1 MKDYYD
7 ILGVSRDASE
17 DDIKR
22 AYKKIMLKYHPD
34 RMGNKS
40 DKEKKEAEEIVKSA
54 NEAYETLS
62 DPQKKQEYDNPG
74 FGSGFNP
81 FADFFGHDRSSGP
94 SWHTEDYRDL
104 RGKNC
109 EGKLNV
115 DISDFY
121 FRGIK
126 SVAYLKDF
134 RCNVCDGEGGTG
146 VKVCSH
152 CNGTGMVTES
162 RRQGNMFFQSSHP
175 CPYCNGKGKTVEHK
189 CAACSG
195 TGFICRLVSEEI
207 DLSRI
212 PLQYLLKDGI
222 KIDVGQLGSE
232 SKSTNGTNGE
242 LYITVQHTYDHN
254 KYHIDNYGNVEGK
267 EDIDWKDVILGGK
280 IEINLPGNQKMRI
293 NLPECSEVGK
303 KLRIKGKGIDG
314 HDYTMVVNPVF
325 PKTLDKETKK
335 AIEHLKEK
343 G

>member
-1 MKDYYD
+1 
-7 ILGVSRDASE
+7 
-17 DDIKR
+17 
-22 AYKKIMLKYHPD
+22 
-34 RMGNKS
+34 
-40 DKEKKEAEEIVKSA
+40 
-54 NEAYETLS
+54 
-62 DPQKKQEYDNPG
+62 
-74 FGSGFNP
+74 
-81 FADFFGHDRSSGP
+81 
-94 SWHTEDYRDL
+94 
-104 RGKNC
+104 
-109 EGKLNV
+109 
-115 DISDFY
+115 
-121 FRGIK
+121 
-126 SVAYLKDF
+126 
-134 RCNVCDGEGGTG
+134 
-146 VKVCSH
+146 
-152 CNGTGMVTES
+152 MVTES

-175 CPYCNGKGKTVEHK
+175 CPYCNGKGKKVEHK

-195 TGFICRLVSEEI
+195 TGFIGKLVSEEI

-232 SKSTNGTNGE
+232 SKSPNGANGE

-267 EDIDWKDVILGGK
+267 EDIDWKDVMLGGK

-335 AIEHLKEK
+335 AIERLKEK

>member
-1 MKDYYD
+1 MKDYFD
-7 ILGVSRDASE
+7 ILGLARTASE
-17 DDIKR
+17 DDIKK

-74 FGSGFNP
+74 FGDGFNP
-81 FADFFGHDRSSGP
+81 FANFFGHDRSNGP
-94 SWHTEDYRDL
+94 SWNTEDYRDL
-104 RGKNC
+104 RGTNC

-162 RRQGNMFFQSSHP
+162 KWQGNMFFQSSHP

-195 TGFICRLVSEEI
+195 TGFIGKLVSEEI

-222 KIDVGQLGSE
+222 KINVGPLGSE
-232 SKSTNGTNGE
+232 SKSPNGKNGE

-267 EDIDWKDVILGGK
+267 EDIDWKDVMLGGK

-303 KLRIKGKGIDG
+303 KLRIKGKGING
-314 HDYTMVVNPVF
+314 HDYTMVVNPIF

-335 AIEHLKEK
+335 AIERLKEK

>member
-7 ILGVSRDASE
+7 VLGVSRDASQ
-17 DDIKR
+17 DDIKK

-74 FGSGFNP
+74 FGSGFDP
-81 FADFFGHDRSSGP
+81 WADFFGHPKEP

-109 EGKLNV
+109 EGKLNI
-115 DISDFY
+115 DISDLY

-134 RCNVCDGEGGTG
+134 RCNVCNGEGGTG
-146 VKVCSH
+146 VKVCPH
-152 CNGTGMVTES
+152 CNGSGMITES
-162 RRQGNMFFQSSHP
+162 KRQGNMFFQSSHP
-175 CPYCNGKGKTVEHK
+175 CPYCNGKGKIVEHK

-195 TGFICRLVSEEI
+195 TGFISRLVNEEI

-212 PLQYLLKDGI
+212 PLEYLLKDGI
-222 KIDVGQLGSE
+222 RIDVGSLGSE
-232 SKSTNGTNGE
+232 SKSVNGTNGE

-267 EDIDWKDVILGGK
+267 ENIDWKDAMLGGK
-280 IEINLPGNQKMRI
+280 IEVNLPGNQKMRI

-314 HDYTMVVNPVF
+314 HDYTMVINPVF

-335 AIEHLKEK
+335 AIEHLKK
-343 G
+343 KS

>member
-7 ILGVSRDASE
+7 ILGVSRDASQ
-17 DDIKR
+17 DDIKK

-74 FGSGFNP
+74 FGSGFDP
-81 FADFFGHDRSSGP
+81 WADFFGHPKEP

-104 RGKNC
+104 KGKNC
-109 EGKLNV
+109 EGKLNI

-126 SVAYLKDF
+126 SVAYLKNF
-134 RCNVCDGEGGTG
+134 RCNVCNGEGGTG
-146 VKVCSH
+146 VKICPH
-152 CNGTGMVTES
+152 CNGTGMITES
-162 RRQGNMFFQSSHP
+162 KRQGNMFFQSSHP
-175 CPYCNGKGKTVEHK
+175 CQYCNGKGKTVEHK

-195 TGFICRLVSEEI
+195 TGFVGRLVNEEI

-212 PLQYLLKDGI
+212 PSEYLLKDGI
-222 KIDVGQLGSE
+222 RIDVGSLGSE
-232 SKSTNGTNGE
+232 SKSINGTNGE

-267 EDIDWKDVILGGK
+267 EDIDWKDVMLGGK

-314 HDYTMVVNPVF
+314 HDYTMIVNPVF

-335 AIEHLKEK
+335 AIEHLKK
-343 G
+343 KS

>member
-7 ILGVSRDASE
+7 ILGVSRDASQ
-17 DDIKR
+17 DDIKK

-74 FGSGFNP
+74 FGNGFDP
-81 FADFFGHDRSSGP
+81 WADFFGHPKEP

-104 RGKNC
+104 KGKNC
-109 EGKLNV
+109 EGKLNI

-126 SVAYLKDF
+126 SVAYLKNF
-134 RCNVCDGEGGTG
+134 RCNVCNGEGGTG
-146 VKVCSH
+146 VKICPH
-152 CNGTGMVTES
+152 CNGTGMITES
-162 RRQGNMFFQSSHP
+162 KRQGNMFFQSSHP
-175 CPYCNGKGKTVEHK
+175 CQYCNGKGKTVEHK

-195 TGFICRLVSEEI
+195 TGFVGRLVNEEI

-212 PLQYLLKDGI
+212 PLEYLLKDGI
-222 KIDVGQLGSE
+222 RIDVGSLGSE
-232 SKSTNGTNGE
+232 SKSINGTNGE

-267 EDIDWKDVILGGK
+267 EDIDWKNVMLGGK

-303 KLRIKGKGIDG
+303 KFRIKGKGIDG
-314 HDYTMVVNPVF
+314 HDYTMIVNPVF

-335 AIEHLKEK
+335 AIEHLKK
-343 G
+343 KS

>member
-34 RMGNKS
+34 RMGKKS

-74 FGSGFNP
+74 FGGGFNP
-81 FADFFGHDRSSGP
+81 FADFFGHNRSNGP

-109 EGKLNV
+109 EGKLNI

-121 FRGIK
+121 F
-126 SVAYLKDF
+126 KDF
-134 RCNVCDGEGGTG
+134 RCNVCDGEGGTS

-195 TGFICRLVSEEI
+195 TGFIGKLVSEEI

-212 PLQYLLKDGI
+212 PLEYLLKDGI
-222 KIDVGQLGSE
+222 RIDVGPLGSE
-232 SKSTNGTNGE
+232 SKSANGTNGE

-254 KYHIDNYGNVEGK
+254 KYHIDDYGNVEGK
-267 EDIDWKDVILGGK
+267 EYIDWKDVMLGGK

-335 AIEHLKEK
+335 AIERLKEK

>member
-7 ILGVSRDASE
+7 ILGVSRDASQ
-17 DDIKR
+17 DDIKK

-74 FGSGFNP
+74 FGSGFDP
-81 FADFFGHDRSSGP
+81 WADFFGHPKEP

-104 RGKNC
+104 KGKNC
-109 EGKLNV
+109 EGKLNI

-126 SVAYLKDF
+126 SVAYLKNF
-134 RCNVCDGEGGTG
+134 RCNVCNGEGGTG
-146 VKVCSH
+146 VKICPH
-152 CNGTGMVTES
+152 CNGTGMITES
-162 RRQGNMFFQSSHP
+162 KRQGNMFFQSSHP
-175 CPYCNGKGKTVEHK
+175 CQYCNGKGKTVEHK

-195 TGFICRLVSEEI
+195 TGFVGRLVNEEI

-212 PLQYLLKDGI
+212 PLEYLLKDGI
-222 KIDVGQLGSE
+222 RIDVGSLGSE
-232 SKSTNGTNGE
+232 SKSINGTNGE

-267 EDIDWKDVILGGK
+267 EDIDWKDVMLGGK

-314 HDYTMVVNPVF
+314 HDYTMIVNPVF

-335 AIEHLKEK
+335 AIEHLKK
-343 G
+343 KS

>member
-7 ILGVSRDASE
+7 ILGVSRDASQ
-17 DDIKR
+17 DDIKK

-74 FGSGFNP
+74 FGSGFDP
-81 FADFFGHDRSSGP
+81 WADFFGHPKEP

-104 RGKNC
+104 KGKNC
-109 EGKLNV
+109 EGKLNI

-126 SVAYLKDF
+126 SVAYLKNF
-134 RCNVCDGEGGTG
+134 RCNVCNGEGGTG
-146 VKVCSH
+146 VKICPH
-152 CNGTGMVTES
+152 CNGTGIITES
-162 RRQGNMFFQSSHP
+162 KRQGNMFFQSSHP
-175 CPYCNGKGKTVEHK
+175 CQYCNGKGKTVEHK

-195 TGFICRLVSEEI
+195 TGFVGRLVNEEI

-212 PLQYLLKDGI
+212 PLEYLLKDGI
-222 KIDVGQLGSE
+222 RIDVGSLGSE
-232 SKSTNGTNGE
+232 SKSVNGTNGE
-242 LYITVQHTYDHN
+242 LYITVQHTYDHS

-267 EDIDWKDVILGGK
+267 EDIDWKDVMLGGK

-314 HDYTMVVNPVF
+314 HDYTMIVNPVF

-335 AIEHLKEK
+335 AIEHLKK
-343 G
+343 KS

>member
-7 ILGVSRDASE
+7 ILGVSRDASQ
-17 DDIKR
+17 DDIKK

-34 RMGNKS
+34 RIGNKS

-74 FGSGFNP
+74 FGSGFDP
-81 FADFFGHDRSSGP
+81 WAEFFGHSKEP

-109 EGKLNV
+109 EGKLNI
-115 DISDFY
+115 DISDLY

-146 VKVCSH
+146 IKVCSH

-195 TGFICRLVSEEI
+195 TGFIGKLVSEEI

-212 PLQYLLKDGI
+212 PLEYLLKDGI
-222 KIDVGQLGSE
+222 RIDVGPLGSE
-232 SKSTNGTNGE
+232 SKSVNGTNGE

-254 KYHIDNYGNVEGK
+254 KYHIDDYGNVEGK
-267 EDIDWKDVILGGK
+267 EDIDWKDVMLGGK

-314 HDYTMVVNPVF
+314 HNYTMVVNPVF

-335 AIEHLKEK
+335 AIERLKEK

>member
-81 FADFFGHDRSSGP
+81 FADFFGHNRSNGP

-134 RCNVCDGEGGTG
+134 RCNVCNGEGGTG

-162 RRQGNMFFQSSHP
+162 KWQGNMFFQSSHP
-175 CPYCNGKGKTVEHK
+175 CSYCNGKGKTVEHK

-195 TGFICRLVSEEI
+195 TGFIGKLVNEEI

-212 PLQYLLKDGI
+212 PLEYLLKDGI
-222 KIDVGQLGSE
+222 RIDVGQLGSE
-232 SKSTNGTNGE
+232 SKSINGANGE

-267 EDIDWKDVILGGK
+267 EDIDWKDVMLGSK

-293 NLPECSEVGK
+293 TLPECSEVGK
-303 KLRIKGKGIDG
+303 KLRIKGNGIDG
-314 HDYTMVVNPVF
+314 HDYTMIVNPVF
-325 PKTLDKETKK
+325 PKKLDKETKK

>member
-7 ILGVSRDASE
+7 ILGVSRDASQ
-17 DDIKR
+17 DDIKK

-74 FGSGFNP
+74 FDSGFDP
-81 FADFFGHDRSSGP
+81 WADFFGHPKEP

-104 RGKNC
+104 KGKNC
-109 EGKLNV
+109 EGKLNI

-126 SVAYLKDF
+126 SVAYLKNF
-134 RCNVCDGEGGTG
+134 RCNVCNGEGGTG
-146 VKVCSH
+146 VKICPH
-152 CNGTGMVTES
+152 CNGTGMITES
-162 RRQGNMFFQSSHP
+162 KRQGNMFFQSSHP
-175 CPYCNGKGKTVEHK
+175 CQYCNGKGKTVEHK

-195 TGFICRLVSEEI
+195 TGFVGRLVNEEI

-212 PLQYLLKDGI
+212 PLEYLLKDGI
-222 KIDVGQLGSE
+222 RIDVGSLGSE
-232 SKSTNGTNGE
+232 SKSINGTNGE

-267 EDIDWKDVILGGK
+267 EDIDWKDVMLGGK

-314 HDYTMVVNPVF
+314 HDYTMIVNPVF

-335 AIEHLKEK
+335 AIEHLKK
-343 G
+343 KS

>member
-7 ILGVSRDASE
+7 ILGVSRDASQ
-17 DDIKR
+17 DDIKK

-74 FGSGFNP
+74 FGSGFDP
-81 FADFFGHDRSSGP
+81 WAEFFGHPKEP

-109 EGKLNV
+109 EGKLNI
-115 DISDFY
+115 DISDLY

-134 RCNVCDGEGGTG
+134 RCNVCNGEGGTG
-146 VKVCSH
+146 VKVCPH
-152 CNGTGMVTES
+152 CNGSGRITES
-162 RRQGNMFFQSSHP
+162 KRQGNMFFQSSHP
-175 CPYCNGKGKTVEHK
+175 CPYCNGKGKIVEHK

-195 TGFICRLVSEEI
+195 TGFIGRLVNEEI

-212 PLQYLLKDGI
+212 PLKYLLQDGI
-222 KIDVGQLGSE
+222 RIVVGPLGSE
-232 SKSTNGTNGE
+232 SKSVNGTNGE

-267 EDIDWKDVILGGK
+267 EDIDWKDAILGGK
-280 IEINLPGNQKMRI
+280 IEVNLPGNQKMRI

-314 HDYTMVVNPVF
+314 HDYTMVINPVF

-335 AIEHLKEK
+335 AIEHLKK
-343 G
+343 KS

>member
-7 ILGVSRDASE
+7 VLGVSRDASQ
-17 DDIKR
+17 DDIKK

-34 RMGNKS
+34 RIGNKS

-74 FGSGFNP
+74 FGSGFDP
-81 FADFFGHDRSSGP
+81 WADFFGHPKEP
-94 SWHTEDYRDL
+94 SWNTEDYREL

-109 EGKLNV
+109 EGKLNI
-115 DISDFY
+115 DISDLY

-134 RCNVCDGEGGTG
+134 RCNVCNGEGGTG
-146 VKVCSH
+146 VKVCPH
-152 CNGTGMVTES
+152 CNGSGMITES
-162 RRQGNMFFQSSHP
+162 KRQGNMFFQSSHP
-175 CPYCNGKGKTVEHK
+175 CPYCNGKGKIVEHK

-195 TGFICRLVSEEI
+195 TGFIGRLVNEEI

-212 PLQYLLKDGI
+212 PLEYLLKDGI
-222 KIDVGQLGSE
+222 RIDVGSLGSE
-232 SKSTNGTNGE
+232 SKSVNGTNGE

-267 EDIDWKDVILGGK
+267 ENIDWKDAMLGGK
-280 IEINLPGNQKMRI
+280 IEVNLPGNQKMRI

-314 HDYTMVVNPVF
+314 HDYTMVINPVF

-335 AIEHLKEK
+335 AIEHLKK
-343 G
+343 KS

>member
-17 DDIKR
+17 DDIKK

-74 FGSGFNP
+74 FGAGFNP
-81 FADFFGHDRSSGP
+81 WADFFGHPKES

-104 RGKNC
+104 KGKNC
-109 EGKLNV
+109 EGKLNI

-134 RCNVCDGEGGTG
+134 RCNVCNGEGGTG
-146 VKVCSH
+146 VKVCPH

-175 CPYCNGKGKTVEHK
+175 CIYCNGKGKIVEHK

-195 TGFICRLVSEEI
+195 TGFIGKLVNEEI

-212 PLQYLLKDGI
+212 PLEYLLKDGI
-222 KIDVGQLGSE
+222 RIDVGQLGSE
-232 SKSTNGTNGE
+232 SKSMNGTNGE

-267 EDIDWKDVILGGK
+267 EDIDWKDVMLGGK

-293 NLPECSEVGK
+293 TLPECSEVGK

-314 HDYTMVVNPVF
+314 HDYTMIVNPIF
-325 PKTLDKETKK
+325 PKKLDKETKK

>member
-7 ILGVSRDASE
+7 ILGVSRDASQ
-17 DDIKR
+17 DDIKK

-74 FGSGFNP
+74 FGSGFDP
-81 FADFFGHDRSSGP
+81 WADFFGHPKEP

-104 RGKNC
+104 KGKNC
-109 EGKLNV
+109 EGKLNI

-126 SVAYLKDF
+126 SIAYLKNF
-134 RCNVCDGEGGTG
+134 RCNVCNGEGGTG
-146 VKVCSH
+146 VKICPH
-152 CNGTGMVTES
+152 CNGTGMITES
-162 RRQGNMFFQSSHP
+162 KRQGNMFFQSSHP
-175 CPYCNGKGKTVEHK
+175 CQYCNGKGKTVEHK

-195 TGFICRLVSEEI
+195 TGFVGRLVNEEI

-212 PLQYLLKDGI
+212 PLEYLLKDGI
-222 KIDVGQLGSE
+222 RIDVGSLGSE
-232 SKSTNGTNGE
+232 SKSINGTNGE

-267 EDIDWKDVILGGK
+267 EDIDWKDVMLGGK

-314 HDYTMVVNPVF
+314 HDYTMIVNPVF

-335 AIEHLKEK
+335 AIEHLKK
-343 G
+343 KS